1 MIIEHASTPV
11 PAVETTVRRLANI
24 LGCAAVVLVPPV
36 LRIALALPFFRSGLT
51 RWDGFLSLSPAA
63 AYRSDEHT
71 SELQSLMRISY
82 AVFCL
87 TTKLPTIFTV
97 QFHI

>member
-11 PAVETTVRRLANI
+11 TAVETTVRRLANI

-36 LRIALALPFFRSGLT
+36 PRIALAIPFFRSGLT

-63 AYRSDEHT
+63 AYLFEEEFKIHVLGGVRSEESRVGKECDST
-71 SELQSLMRISY
+71 CRSRWS
-82 AVFCL
+82 
-87 TTKLPTIFTV
+87 P
-97 QFHI
+97 